1 MKYPP
6 QDKWLD
12 KVESIGESSLEG
24 LHAPELRREN
34 KKLIAENKQP
44 KEMNADKELKIMLME
59 RLLKKVTTM
68 EEKTVGTRIYRRRH
82 PQDTV
87 LRHLMIPRSTYYYKP
102 PQGIKSKG
110 RPVSSH
116 TMKKDQTWATN
127 EEVISD
133 IKEILSEEFVDYGYL
148 KTTHALRQQ
157 CGYIISPKKV
167 YRLMEENKLLN
178 HPTKPKLS
186 KRLGSKS

>member
-1 MKYPP
+1 
-6 QDKWLD
+6 
-12 KVESIGESSLEG
+12 
-24 LHAPELRREN
+24 
-34 KKLIAENKQP
+34 
-44 KEMNADKELKIMLME
+44 
-59 RLLKKVTTM
+59 M
-68 EEKTVGTRIYRRRH
+68 EEKIKLAREFIEGGH

-102 PQGIKSKG
+102 PQDIKSKG

-148 KTTHALRQQ
+148 KTTHAHQTTVWV
-157 CGYIISPKKV
+157 YYKSKESISADG
-167 YRLMEENKLLN
+167 REQI
-178 HPTKPKLS
+178 T
-186 KRLGSKS
+186 